1 MRCHIFSERY
11 GQQQLYFSKVYL
23 FKEHFSKVYLFKVY
37 FFVQLF
43 LRSVPDLRIHKLC
56 ELILKASCVRSHGTT
71 CVALHVTQH
80 VQLYSLSWSFC
91 AKCFLHLFHIVAPPF
106 FVYSATNSTFMWWCF
121 PAYFKLNSTQS
132 LELMLWVPLIS
143 YLCVF
148 PPLSV
153 YFDPWSNSLSFHRL
167 PVEMNLY

>member
-1 MRCHIFSERY
+1 MANSKCIFPKCICSKSIFPGCIY
-11 GQQQLYFSKVYL
+11 PKCIFLYNCFC
-23 FKEHFSKVYLFKVY
+23 
-37 FFVQLF
+37 
-43 LRSVPDLRIHKLC
+43 VPDLCIHKLC

-153 YFDPWSNSLSFHRL
+153 YFDPSYSNSYSFHRL